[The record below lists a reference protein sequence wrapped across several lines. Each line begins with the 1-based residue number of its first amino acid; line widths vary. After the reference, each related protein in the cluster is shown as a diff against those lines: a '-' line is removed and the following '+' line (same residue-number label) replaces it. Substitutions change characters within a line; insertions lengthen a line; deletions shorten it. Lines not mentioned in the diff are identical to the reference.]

1 MFLKK
6 VAASLGFSAGF
17 SIFIIVLNAIV
28 YGLSSTKDNGIK
40 IIMLIVIVFNGFI
53 ILNIKKPYI
62 CSSPLSAF
70 KEGFIGFNNL
80 IRNTVNF
87 ILLSVV
93 YFVGVGPV
101 SLIAKLTGKKFLD
114 LKPTTLHQKSYW
126 KENKVTKQK
135 FEDYTRSF

>member
-1 MFLKK
+1 MD
-6 VAASLGFSAGF
+6 
-17 SIFIIVLNAIV
+17 NARNLMNA
-28 YGLSSTKDNGIK
+28 YNP
-40 IIMLIVIVFNGFI
+40 N
-53 ILNIKKPYI
+53 
-62 CSSPLSAF
+62 
-70 KEGFIGFNNL
+70 FIGFNNL

-114 LKPTTLHQKSYW
+114 LKPTKLHQKSYW